1 MTIKAALRMTSNAIL
16 MIAAFAVCTS
26 ASAQPYPNKPVRFIV
41 PFPPGG
47 NLDFV
52 ARTIQ
57 PKFSEFLGQPIVID
71 NRGGAGGIV
80 GAEYASKQPNDGY
93 TIFLGNTGTIGIYP
107 VVYPKLPYDALKDFT
122 AVGITSTNAVL
133 AAIGA
138 SVPANTLQEF
148 IAYAKANPGKVAAGV
163 AGSGSLL
170 HFATEMLKS
179 RAGIDML
186 VVPYKASAPAAT
198 DLLGGQIQL
207 LIDAPPVTMPYV
219 KAGRMKAIAV
229 SGKTRLAALPDVP
242 TFEEAG
248 LKDFD
253 ASGWQGVL
261 VPAGTPPA
269 FIAKLNEALVRA
281 LAAPEIREKF
291 STQGLDVAS
300 STPEQFASHIRA
312 ELDKWGKVAKA
323 ANIRLD

>member
-1 MTIKAALRMTSNAIL
+1 MASIAWKDFSWRALF
-16 MIAAFAVCTS
+16 IAAGLAVS
-26 ASAQPYPNKPVRFIV
+26 LGAIAQPYPNKPVRFII

-133 AAIGA
+133 AAIHP
-138 SVPANTLQEF
+138 SVPASTLQEF
-148 IAYAKANPGKVAAGV
+148 IAYARSNPGKVAAGV

-179 RAGIDML
+179 QAGIDML
-186 VVPYKASAPAAT
+186 VVPYKASGPAAT

-207 LIDAPPVTMPYV
+207 LIDAPPVTMPHI
-219 KAGRMKAIAV
+219 KSGRVKAIAV
-229 SGKTRLAALPDVP
+229 SGKVRLAALPDTP
-242 TFEEAG
+242 TFFEAG
-248 LKDFD
+248 LRDFD

-269 FIAKLNEALVRA
+269 AIARLSEALAKA
-281 LAAPEIREKF
+281 LAQPEVREKF
-291 STQGLDVAS
+291 ASQGLDVAS
-300 STPEQFASHIRA
+300 NTPEQFAAFIRA
-312 ELDKWGKVAKA
+312 ENEKWGKVAKT